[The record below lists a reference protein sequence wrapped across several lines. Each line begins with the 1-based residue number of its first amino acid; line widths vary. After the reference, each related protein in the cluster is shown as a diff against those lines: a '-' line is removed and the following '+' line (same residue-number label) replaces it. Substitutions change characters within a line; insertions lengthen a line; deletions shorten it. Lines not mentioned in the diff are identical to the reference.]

1 MILETATTKSL
12 VENALAQI
20 APPQNI
26 VVIDE
31 TKEAPNFQV
40 DIEKMSRGFVNIVKN
55 AFDAM
60 PDGGKLIIKSE
71 EVGGFVVFSF
81 KDSGNGMTPEMLG
94 NLWTPLFTTKAK
106 GMGFGLA
113 ICKRVVEAHTGKVS
127 AESSIKK
134 GTTIK
139 VEFLLT

>member
-1 MILETATTKSL
+1 
-12 VENALAQI
+12 
-20 APPQNI
+20 
-26 VVIDE
+26 
-31 TKEAPNFQV
+31 
-40 DIEKMSRGFVNIVKN
+40 
-55 AFDAM
+55 
-60 PDGGKLIIKSE
+60 
-71 EVGGFVVFSF
+71 
-81 KDSGNGMTPEMLG
+81 MTPETLG

-139 VEFLLT
+139 VELPLNLKTLDGHDFLFL